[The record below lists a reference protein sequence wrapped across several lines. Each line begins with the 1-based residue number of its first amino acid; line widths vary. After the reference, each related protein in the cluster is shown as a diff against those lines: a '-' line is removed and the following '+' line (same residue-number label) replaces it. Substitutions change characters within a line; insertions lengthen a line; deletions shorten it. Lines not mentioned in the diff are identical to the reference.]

1 MSRYSSVIT
10 EVSFDILRQGAWDLW
25 CWLCLLATA
34 VLAWDGWQAYQRR
47 GLHAR
52 ARATITLLVAL
63 GTLAVLTLFRTPLV
77 GLVWTTAALVLLG
90 VSFYLRQADR
100 LGRRRIV
107 VLMSLRSAAL
117 LLAVPMLFEP
127 VILLTS
133 SRDPDRPLVLL
144 VDRSGSMSVPDVQNG
159 PTRLQSVWQALRP
172 NLERLERHFSVSA
185 IAFGGKPQ
193 PLDEIKKIAA
203 LDPSEPS
210 TDIAS
215 AIADAVARFP
225 RDDTQLLLLSDGID
239 NTSADLLGSLRNLRR
254 PVHTVVVG
262 SDQAE
267 PATLVNVAVERI
279 ESSDDLIVNV
289 ESSVRVVVRSS
300 SLANRVVEVRL
311 APLDADGKPIGVPQ
325 SRTLVLQPLPQG
337 QTVEMTFRPGRSGV
351 HRLGAWIDPVP
362 GERSTADNRQEL
374 QALALDPRI
383 KVLYIEGRAR
393 PEYREL
399 VRALGRD
406 PNVEVASL
414 LRIRGDRFA
423 ATGTVD
429 GAPLRGMPVTS
440 DQFKPFDVIIL
451 GDLDASFL
459 NAQQQQAIEQQVSA
473 GKGLLMIGGQNSFGP
488 GGYKGTP
495 VEKAL
500 PVMVGE
506 LTAAQEKSE
515 FVPRLTDDGV
525 THPALE
531 GLSDWFEKPDGGD
544 APRSMPPLLGN
555 VVVSGVRSGATVLLT
570 HADRAGPDGRPQ
582 VVLAVQRYGAGRSAA
597 FTADTTY
604 RWYLPMRGLGQDS
617 PYNRFWGQLVRW
629 LAGSD
634 VRDRQ
639 RGAGVEAL
647 LDKTIYP
654 LGEPVRVRAF
664 VRDERGDATRYAQVS
679 ATFSRPGAGPPRQIP
694 LSPSESRLGMYAA
707 EFDGA
712 DAGEWTCEVVALKD
726 GKELARQPLQFVVLP
741 PQDEMLRLA
750 ADAKRMEQI
759 AAQTGGYHY
768 PLAQLPQ
775 LVEALLRTGVAEQ
788 MVQQKVVPLHNVAR
802 LALAAMGQF
811 PKGSATYDLPLQGT
825 MVLLLLASE
834 WILRRRWALP

>member
-1 MSRYSSVIT
+1 MIT
-10 EVSFDILRQGAWDLW
+10 EVSFDILRQDAWDLW
-25 CWLCLLATA
+25 CWLCLLVAAA
-34 VLAWDGWQAYQRR
+34 VGWDGWQATRHR
-47 GLHAR
+47 GSFAVAR
-52 ARATITLLVAL
+52 QSIAMVVLVGTVVVL
-63 GTLAVLTLFRTPLV
+63 GLFREPLT
-77 GLVWTTAALVLLG
+77 GLLWTTASMMLLG
-90 VSFYLRQADR
+90 TGFYLRQADR
-100 LGRRRIV
+100 LGRRRLV
-107 VLMSLRSAAL
+107 ALLSLRSLAI

-127 VILLTS
+127 VIRLTS
-133 SRDPDRPLVLL
+133 SRDPERPLVLL

-159 PTRLQSVWQALRP
+159 PTRLQSAWQALRP
-172 NLERLERHFSVSA
+172 NLDRLERHFAVAA
-185 IAFGGKPQ
+185 IAFGGKPL
-193 PLDEIKKIAA
+193 PLDEPAQVA
-203 LDPSEPS
+203 SLEPTEPA

-215 AIADAVARFP
+215 AIAAAVARFP
-225 RDDTQLLLLSDGID
+225 RDDTQILLLSDGID
-239 NTSADLLGSLRNLRR
+239 NTTPDLLGSLRNLRR
-254 PVHTVVVG
+254 PVHTVIVG

-267 PATLVNVAVERI
+267 PATLVNVAVDRI
-279 ESSDDLIVNV
+279 ESSDDLVVNT
-289 ESSVRVVVRSS
+289 ESTVKVVVRSS
-300 SLANRVVEVRL
+300 SLANRVVEVKL
-311 APLDADGKPIGVPQ
+311 SPLDGDGKPMGTPQ

-337 QTVEMTFRPGRSGV
+337 QVVEMTYRPDRAGV
-351 HRLGAWIDPVP
+351 HRLGAWIEPVP
-362 GERSTADNRQEL
+362 GERSTADNRQEF

-414 LRIRGDRFA
+414 LRIQSDRFA

-429 GAPLRGMPVTS
+429 GSPLRGMPLTAE
-440 DQFKPFDVIIL
+440 QFKPFDVLLL

-459 NAQQQQAIEQQVSA
+459 NAQQQQAIEQQVSS

-488 GGYKGTP
+488 GGYEGTP

-500 PVMVGE
+500 PVLVGA
-506 LTAAQEKSE
+506 LTSGQEKSE
-515 FVPRLTDDGV
+515 FVPRMTEDAL
-525 THPALE
+525 THPVME
-531 GLSDWFEKPDGGD
+531 GLGDWFEQPGGGE
-544 APRSMPPLLGN
+544 AARSLPPLLGN
-555 VVVSGVRSGATVLLT
+555 VVVSGVRGGATVLLE
-570 HADRAGPDGRPQ
+570 HADRVGPDGKPQ

-664 VRDERGDATRYAQVS
+664 VRDERGDATRFAQVS
-679 ATFSRPGAGPPRQIP
+679 ATFSRPGAGAPRQTP
-694 LSPSESRLGMYAA
+694 LSPSESRPGMYAA
-707 EFDGA
+707 ELGGA
-712 DAGEWTCEVVALKD
+712 DAGEWTCEVVASKD
-726 GKELARQPLQFVVLP
+726 GKELARQTLRFVVLP

-750 ADAKRMEQI
+750 ADARRMEQI
-759 AAQTGGYHY
+759 AAQTGGYCY

-788 MVQQKVVPLHNVAR
+788 MVEQKVVPVHNLVR
-802 LALAAMGQF
+802 LALASAGRF
-811 PKGSATYDLPLQGT
+811 PQWPTRYDLPVQGSL
-825 MVLLLLASE
+825 VFLLLAWE
-834 WILRRRWALP
+834 WLLRRRWAMP